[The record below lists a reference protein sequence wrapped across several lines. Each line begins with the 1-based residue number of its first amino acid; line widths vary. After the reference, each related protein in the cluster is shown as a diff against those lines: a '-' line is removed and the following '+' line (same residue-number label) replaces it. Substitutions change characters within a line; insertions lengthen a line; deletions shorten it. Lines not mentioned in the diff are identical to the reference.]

1 MKEKKLILILSLF
14 IITMVYIVYP
24 YENIHTSNEMD
35 IKKEVIRFHVIANS
49 DSPEDQELK
58 LKVRDEILSE
68 VGEKFGDSSSIEES
82 RSIIEKNMKGIK
94 HIAEEE
100 IKRQGKDYGVRVI
113 LGKDTF
119 PTKSYGKL
127 TLPAGEYEALKVI
140 IGEGRGKN
148 WWCVMFPPLCFVDIN
163 HGVSATSELNTV
175 ENSQQIRPKSK
186 IVELF
191 QKTKIQIGRM
201 FK

>member
-163 HGVSATSELNTV
+163 HGVSATSAVSYTHLTLPTN
-175 ENSQQIRPKSK
+175 
-186 IVELF
+186 
-191 QKTKIQIGRM
+191 
-201 FK
+201 